1 MFHISF
7 LHRHDEAFS
16 TEPVKNT
23 GKGNPPGFYHVQ
35 NVSHVKKKEIY
46 LHMIMIGF
54 DYIFIYSFSRIPVDY
69 GYGNKIVL
77 GISKNSTDCFR
88 SFWTLSATSFA

>member
-1 MFHISF
+1 MLLFHSILIMYFFHSF

-35 NVSHVKKKEIY
+35 NVFSVVIVIY
-46 LHMIMIGF
+46 LF
-54 DYIFIYSFSRIPVDY
+54 
-69 GYGNKIVL
+69 N
-77 GISKNSTDCFR
+77 
-88 SFWTLSATSFA
+88 